1 MARKKE
7 PKGEIVFTGMALQ
20 KGWERVNAE
29 RAWWFYT
36 AERFSKRW
44 SLDGQGVPITWD
56 ETEYGPEEIREGTG
70 NDVCVAI
77 LNNDHEEKLILVVQS
92 DMPTLL
98 ILGKRSRTISWEDYA
113 KEGLNTVKKLL
124 PRSRLEAVVIN
135 LRIPVKSAT
144 QSRRFRPLSPEQ
156 VGHPFQ
162 GMPATLSERS
172 DAGWFMV
179 TPKPPHPSTV
189 VFVFSSSLLSG

>member
-29 RAWWFYT
+29 RVWWFYT

-77 LNNDHEEKLILVVQS
+77 LNNDHEEKLLLVVQS

-98 ILGKRSRTISWEDYA
+98 ILGKRSRSVSWEDYA
-113 KEGLNTVKKLL
+113 KEGLHTVKKLL

-135 LRIPVKSAT
+135 PNLKTLERFGVVKPIIEGVVEETVFFKKGGDS
-144 QSRRFRPLSPEQ
+144 
-156 VGHPFQ
+156 
-162 GMPATLSERS
+162 SE
-172 DAGWFMV
+172 
-179 TPKPPHPSTV
+179 PS
-189 VFVFSSSLLSG
+189 SEAA